1 MMIQNDADLIT
12 LTISPAQIIAAVK
25 KMKKEQQES
34 FIEDLLAAISPK
46 YLESIKEARED
57 YQAGRVYSH
66 DSRLWNISV

>member
-1 MMIQNDADLIT
+1 MMIQNDANLIT

-66 DSRLWNISV
+66 DEVFE

>member
-66 DSRLWNISV
+66 DEVFE